1 MKAILLI
8 ALLTICSCETPI
20 EVVKCF
26 LQSDIIFKGIASL
39 IDVIQTKNIV
49 EIIKV
54 ITGLYGPF
62 YDEVKK
68 CLAMTEEEI
77 LFGLP
82 GWLQNL
88 IRIIGPAVEAVWKNG
103 GCSAVKKYCKKQL
116 GIFAVACMAIKC

>member
-26 LQSDIIFKGIASL
+26 LQSDIIFKGIAK
-39 IDVIQTKNIV
+39 IIEVIQTKNIA

-54 ITGLYGPF
+54 VTGLYGPF

-68 CLAMTEEEI
+68 CLAMSEEAI
-77 LFGLP
+77 LEGLP
-82 GWLQNL
+82 GWLQA
-88 IRIIGPAVEAVWKNG
+88 IINVLGPVAESIWKNG
-103 GCSAVKKYCKKQL
+103 GCQAVKNFCSEKL
-116 GIFAVACMAIKC
+116 GFISFLCGAIPC